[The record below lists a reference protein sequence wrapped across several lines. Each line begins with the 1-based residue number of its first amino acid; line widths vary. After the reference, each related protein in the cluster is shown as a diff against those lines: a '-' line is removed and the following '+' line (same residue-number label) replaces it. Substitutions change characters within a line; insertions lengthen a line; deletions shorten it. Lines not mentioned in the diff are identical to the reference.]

1 MDYKDL
7 LDEILKSDEELK
19 EAYQLKNE
27 VTYFYEHATVGT
39 ALEKLNT
46 LIQWFLNA
54 RSQNFRIFA
63 KTFMKW
69 KKEIINSFIVLK
81 QEYYIDADTGEEKL
95 QEKKMTN
102 AIIEN
107 KNAIIK
113 CVKKNA
119 NGYTNWERFRN
130 RIMYVLDPKA
140 TYSLYPIQNE
150 NKVAKPCS

>member
-63 KTFMKW
+63 KTLVKW
-69 KKEIINSFIVLK
+69 EKENINSFIVSK

-95 QEKKMTN
+95 QEKSV
-102 AIIEN
+102 N
-107 KNAIIK
+107 KNA
-113 CVKKNA
+113 
-119 NGYTNWERFRN
+119 
-130 RIMYVLDPKA
+130 
-140 TYSLYPIQNE
+140 
-150 NKVAKPCS
+150 